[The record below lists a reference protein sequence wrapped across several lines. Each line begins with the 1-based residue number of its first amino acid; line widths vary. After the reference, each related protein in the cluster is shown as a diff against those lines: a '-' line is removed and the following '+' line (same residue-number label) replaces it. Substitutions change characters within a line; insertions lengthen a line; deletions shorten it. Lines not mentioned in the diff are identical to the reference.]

1 MAPDWYRVEAEHDEL
16 ERPEETCGLD
26 MVGNREPL
34 TIHEKRRD
42 GREWCCKVASAR
54 GMQATGRGCELLAP
68 PLLGRAGQ

>member
-1 MAPDWYRVEAEHDEL
+1 MAPDWYRVEAEHEL
-16 ERPEETCGLD
+16 EHPEETCGLD

-34 TIHEKRRD
+34 TIHEERRA